1 MYIIIDQLLSSYFQ
15 SCEIS
20 SIDEVITMLRQN
32 LIDKCF
38 TMVISRTNVLEEFFW
53 RTDKKS
59 FDPSKKLRVSMFF
72 DFIDFPLHPCRWS
85 LLVKM
90 GLIQVV

>member
-1 MYIIIDQLLSSYFQ
+1 MIDIIIDQILSSYFQ

-32 LIDKCF
+32 LMDKCF
-38 TMVISRTNVLEEFFW
+38 TMVISRTNVLEEFFQ

-59 FDPSKKLRVSMFF
+59 FDPSKKVCMYF
-72 DFIDFPLHPCRWS
+72 DFIDCSHYIHIGGVCW
-85 LLVKM
+85 
-90 GLIQVV
+90 

>member
-1 MYIIIDQLLSSYFQ
+1 MIDIIIDQILSSYFQ

-32 LIDKCF
+32 LMDKCF
-38 TMVISRTNVLEEFFW
+38 TIVISRTNVLEEFFQ

-59 FDPSKKLRVSMFF
+59 FDLSKKACMYF
-72 DFIDFPLHPCRWS
+72 DFIDCSHYIHIGGVCW
-85 LLVKM
+85 
-90 GLIQVV
+90 